1 MNETI
6 NERVSVLMS
15 YDREKNTVMPRN
27 MRWQGRDYVFTKLSY
42 HHRIRSGRT
51 LLHIFHVTDG
61 ASDFRLRFD
70 TETLHFTLEEI
81 CDGNTA

>member
-15 YDREKNTVMPRN
+15 YDREKNTVMPRK

-42 HHRIRSGRT
+42 HHRIRAGRT

-70 TETLHFTLEEI
+70 TDTLHFTLEEI